1 MHISSPA
8 VPGLPLAKFWY
19 NSAFHTAIC
28 CSPFKA
34 LYGYDPNLGLSMHL
48 DTLDNFDAVNILK
61 ERKLQT
67 ALLREQLARAQNRM
81 KTQADKMR
89 TDRSFHVGNQV
100 LIKL

>member
-1 MHISSPA
+1 
-8 VPGLPLAKFWY
+8 
-19 NSAFHTAIC
+19 
-28 CSPFKA
+28 
-34 LYGYDPNLGLSMHL
+34 MHL

-89 TDRSFHVGNQV
+89 TGRSFHVGNQV
-100 LIKL
+100 LLKL